1 MISFIQFKISKT
13 IKWTRK
19 TANNRKTAS
28 NQSEKVHKEKAH
40 KEKAHKEKVPKHH
53 LGIKFKKDL
62 LHLNLEEEFHPFL
75 FRIMNLH
82 LNLNFKKFMK
92 KHYLYDCFK
101 ENTPIIFNFSIKN
114 YTM

>member
-19 TANNRKTAS
+19 TASRKTAS

-40 KEKAHKEKVPKHH
+40 KEKAQEKVPKHH

-82 LNLNFKKFMK
+82 PNLNFKKFMK